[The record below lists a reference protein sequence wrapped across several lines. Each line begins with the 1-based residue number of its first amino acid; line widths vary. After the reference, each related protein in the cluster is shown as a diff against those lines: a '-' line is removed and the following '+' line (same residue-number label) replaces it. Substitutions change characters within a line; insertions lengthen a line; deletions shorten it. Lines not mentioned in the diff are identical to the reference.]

1 MFDGHVVTLLDAA
14 VSLVN
19 TLTDGARQGRP
30 YAAPHGDRLPQAVHE
45 ALPGPSDRPAVASD
59 HATYLAHTAQR
70 MRAVFE
76 AVDRG
81 DVDQAARLVNTLLR
95 TTGARPQL
103 DCVAGEPWQVHFH
116 GTDDSLSVG
125 WSAGC
130 ATALALAIGSNLAGR
145 LGVCTAPHCDRV
157 YVDASRNTVRHFC
170 SAACRSRVKA
180 AAFRARRASRS

>member
-19 TLTDGARQGRP
+19 ALTDGARQGRP
-30 YAAPHGDRLPQAVHE
+30 YTAPRGEQLPRAVHE
-45 ALPGPSDRPAVASD
+45 ALPPTPHRSAVEPE
-59 HATYLAHTAQR
+59 HATYLVRTAQQ

-76 AVDRG
+76 AVDNNHI
-81 DVDQAARLVNTLLR
+81 DQAAQLVNALLR

-103 DCVAGEPWQVHFH
+103 DSVDGEPWQVHFH
-116 GTDDSLSVG
+116 GSDDSLSVG

-130 ATALALAIGSNLAGR
+130 ATALALAIGSTLAGR

-157 YVDASRNTVRHFC
+157 YVDGSRNAVRHFC
-170 SAACRSRVKA
+170 STACRSRVKA
-180 AAFRARRASRS
+180 AAFRARKASQN

>member
-1 MFDGHVVTLLDAA
+1 MFDGHVVTLLDAT

-19 TLTDGARQGRP
+19 TLTDGTRQGRP
-30 YAAPHGDRLPQAVHE
+30 YSAPHGDQLPQAVHE
-45 ALPGPSDRPAVASD
+45 ALPLSSDRSTVSPD
-59 HATYLAHTAQR
+59 HAAYLAHTAQQ

-76 AVDRG
+76 AVDSGRI
-81 DVDQAARLVNTLLR
+81 DQAAQLVNVLLR

-116 GTDDSLSVG
+116 GADDSLSVG

-170 SAACRSRVKA
+170 STACRSRVKA
-180 AAFRARRASRS
+180 AAYRSRKASRS